1 MGRLVIYFPTIT
13 AFIAF
18 ILTLLCLFAGT
29 QLTVLPGV
37 DIFTVGLSGSGLIV
51 SGRLAEMLQYRF
63 FLQNR
68 VEIRGYMTSTP
79 SM

>member
-1 MGRLVIYFPTIT
+1 MGRLVNYFPTIT

-37 DIFTVGLSGSGLIV
+37 DIFTVSLYP
-51 SGRLAEMLQYRF
+51 GRSLWLRIS
-63 FLQNR
+63 L
-68 VEIRGYMTSTP
+68 
-79 SM
+79 